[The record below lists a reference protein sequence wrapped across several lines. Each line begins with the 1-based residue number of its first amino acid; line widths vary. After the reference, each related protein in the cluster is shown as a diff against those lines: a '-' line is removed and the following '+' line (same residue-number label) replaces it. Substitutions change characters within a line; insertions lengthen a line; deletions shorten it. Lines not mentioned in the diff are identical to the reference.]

1 MLTTAREPD
10 GPRSLADTHADA
22 VRFFEPEPAPA
33 GRACLLQI
41 YPAGVHAEMIRLNK
55 KRTLIGRDLAS
66 DVALEDTSVSRTHAA
81 IDQDDTG
88 YMILDMASRNG
99 TFVDDQPL
107 RGARRLTGGELIR
120 VGSTILKFLSS
131 MDEEAQYH
139 AVVHELM
146 IRDALT
152 NTFNRSYLMS
162 TLDKLVPRC
171 MRNGVDLSV
180 IVIDIDHFKKV
191 NDSFGHMVGDEV
203 LRIFSERLRSSL
215 RADNVLC
222 RLGGEEFVVIAERA
236 SLPDGVRIAER
247 LRLAVSSEPFLTQS
261 GALKV
266 TCSLGVASLQATR
279 ATGVDQL
286 LNAADSRLY
295 AAKKAGR
302 NCVKSE
308 FDAETLSR

>member
-1 MLTTAREPD
+1 MLKTAQEPD
-10 GPRSLADTHADA
+10 GPRSLAETHTDA
-22 VRFFEPEPAPA
+22 MRFFAPEPAPA

-55 KRTLIGRDLAS
+55 KRTLIGRDLS
-66 DVALEDTSVSRTHAA
+66 CEISLEDTSVSRTHAA
-81 IDQDDTG
+81 IDQDETG
-88 YMILDMASRNG
+88 YSVVDTASRNG
-99 TFVDDQPL
+99 TFVDDQQL
-107 RGARRLTGGELIR
+107 RGSRRLTGGELIR
-120 VGSTILKFLSS
+120 VGSTILKFLAS

-146 IRDALT
+146 IRDPLT

-162 TLDKLVPRC
+162 TLDKLLPRC
-171 MRNGVDLSV
+171 LRNGADLSV

-203 LRIFSERLRSSL
+203 LRIFAERLRSSL
-215 RADNVLC
+215 RADNILC
-222 RLGGEEFVVIAERA
+222 RLGGEEFVVLAERA

-247 LRLAVSSEPFLTQS
+247 LRLSVSSEPFLTQAGS
-261 GALKV
+261 LKV
-266 TCSLGVASLQATR
+266 TCSLGVASLMATR
-279 ATGVDQL
+279 ATSVDLL

-295 AAKKAGR
+295 AAKKGGR

-308 FDAETLSR
+308 FDAETRSR